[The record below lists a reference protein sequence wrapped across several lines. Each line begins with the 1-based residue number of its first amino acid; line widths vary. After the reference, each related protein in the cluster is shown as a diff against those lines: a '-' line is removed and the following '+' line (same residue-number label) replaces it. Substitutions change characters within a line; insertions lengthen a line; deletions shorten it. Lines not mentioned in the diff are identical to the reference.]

1 MRFINAG
8 FGNLLAVERIVSAAS
23 PDSAPIRRLVQD
35 AKENGSAID
44 LACGRKCRAVIIC
57 DSGHVVLSA
66 LTVEMLSARLEKTG
80 VAVSTGIAVSAGT
93 ADSAAD
99 TNTDA
104 PTGAIAEDADDARPT
119 EKPRP
124 L

>member
-44 LACGRKCRAVIIC
+44 LACGRKCRSVIVC

-66 LTVEMLSARLEKTG
+66 LTVEMLSARLAKTEG
-80 VAVSTGIAVSAGT
+80 
-93 ADSAAD
+93 AD
-99 TNTDA
+99 
-104 PTGAIAEDADDARPT
+104 IAEPDNSDEENSEGDGS
-119 EKPRP
+119 RP

>member
-44 LACGRKCRAVIIC
+44 LACGRRCRSVIIC

-66 LTVEMLSARLEKTG
+66 LTVEMLSARLAK
-80 VAVSTGIAVSAGT
+80 AADAAS
-93 ADSAAD
+93 ADSAAS
-99 TNTDA
+99 
-104 PTGAIAEDADDARPT
+104 ADDADIVEPDKGNA
-119 EKPRP
+119 ENSEDGGSRP

>member
-44 LACGRKCRAVIIC
+44 LACGRKCRAVIVC

-66 LTVEMLSARLEKTG
+66 LTVEMLEARLAKAEG
-80 VAVSTGIAVSAGT
+80 ADVPESAG
-93 ADSAAD
+93 D
-99 TNTDA
+99 
-104 PTGAIAEDADDARPT
+104 GEDIPEGDGG
-119 EKPRP
+119 RP